1 MTTCQKIKKSIIPI
15 LKKHQV
21 KRASI
26 FGSFARGEE
35 RKNSD
40 VDLLVDFKKEVGL
53 FAFVNLKNSLEEKVG
68 RKFDVITFR
77 SVDKKLKPYINKDL
91 VRVF

>member
-1 MTTCQKIKKSIIPI
+1 MMNCQKLNKLIVPI

-21 KRASI
+21 KKAAI

-40 VDLLVDFKKEVGL
+40 IDLLVDFKKDVGM
-53 FAFVNLKNSLEEKVG
+53 FAFVNLKNSLEDKVG

-77 SVDKKLKPYINKDL
+77 SVKNKLKPYIDKDL
-91 VRVF
+91 VQVI

>member
-1 MTTCQKIKKSIIPI
+1 MTTCQKITKSIIPI

-21 KRASI
+21 KRAAI

-53 FAFVNLKNSLEEKVG
+53 FAFVDLKNSLEEKVG

-77 SVDKKLKPYINKDL
+77 SVNKKLKSYINKDL
-91 VRVF
+91 VKVF